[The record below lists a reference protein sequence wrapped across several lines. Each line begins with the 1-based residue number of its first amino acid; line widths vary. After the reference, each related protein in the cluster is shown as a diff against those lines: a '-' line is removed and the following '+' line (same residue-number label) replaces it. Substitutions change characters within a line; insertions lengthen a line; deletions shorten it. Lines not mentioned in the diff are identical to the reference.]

1 MKKQIK
7 IITIMIVFL
16 MSILVI
22 NVNAT
27 TESAICSAVFKAFKL
42 SEPAVQGSIT
52 VTNSDFEFDEET
64 EKYNVTLNVTTDEIA
79 DSTELTVE
87 VEGYTLSNE
96 IMEEELNYEV
106 SGNTVNSNEATILIT
121 IDKTT
126 DPLRK
131 ADITISGSNTEGNTL
146 IKSTEVKFILVP
158 SITLGD
164 VELKSEDMPE
174 NIVQEITI
182 PVSTVDIEE
191 DAILGV
197 KLVSNG
203 LDVAEDKYQIEGNT
217 VDETGNANIKIL
229 AGADISIGT
238 YQVVISYTVDEE
250 NQVTGQAEFEIT
262 NIEINKIIISQPA
275 ISMEIG
281 EETIISYSI
290 VPGTFTDEDLVFTSD
305 DETVVT
311 IEKGGKIVAIGRGET
326 KVKISSKDG
335 KKEAT
340 SNVTVLEPS
349 VEIAELT
356 TTPEALL
363 QGKEGSI
370 NIKIATVDLQNGK
383 KLDIS
388 IQKHEQDV
396 TNLFTI
402 TGNEIQNNEVN
413 LVLTPNQ
420 EQATSGEYKVTVT
433 FNGKQI
439 ESENLEKQTRTFKI
453 NVEKPVTEVNIDK
466 ESAKMLVDGTL
477 AITATIV
484 PEDAENKKII
494 WSSNNEEVATV
505 DENGVI
511 TAEGKGTAIIT
522 VYSDENPEIKQTI
535 NVTVQENLIETEE
548 YKVDLEKKLVKS
560 IPVNTT
566 VQALLENM
574 QIASDEYILKNQS
587 GEQMKE
593 EDLITTGSTITI
605 NSEVMQ
611 LIVIGDINGDGKL
624 SSTDL
629 SKLVLHILEKETL
642 TEEKTIA
649 ADMNEDEQITSTD
662 LSRMKERIIE
672 SK

>member
-131 ADITISGSNTEGNTL
+131 TDITISGSNTEGNTL

-203 LDVAEDKYQIEGNT
+203 LDVAKDKYQIEGNT
-217 VDETGNANIKIL
+217 VDKTGNANIKIL

-356 TTPEALL
+356 TIPEALL

-420 EQATSGEYKVTVT
+420 EQATSGEYKITVT

-453 NVEKPVTEVNIDK
+453 NAEKPVTEIKIDK
-466 ESAKMLVDGTL
+466 TSAKMLVDGTL

-494 WSSNNEEVATV
+494 WSSNNGEVATV
-505 DENGVI
+505 DENGLI

-548 YKVDLEKKLVKS
+548 YKVDLEKKLVKA
-560 IPVNTT
+560 IPTNTT

>member
-79 DSTELTVE
+79 DSTELSVE

-126 DPLRK
+126 EPLRK

-146 IKSTEVKFILVP
+146 IKSTEVKFVLVP
-158 SITLGD
+158 SITIGD
-164 VELKSEDMPE
+164 VELKSEDMPD

-191 DAILGV
+191 EAILGV

-203 LDVAEDKYQIEGNT
+203 LDIAEDKYQIEGNT

-250 NQVTGQAEFEIT
+250 NQVTGQTEFEIT

-275 ISMEIG
+275 ISMEVG

-326 KVKISSKDG
+326 TVKISSKDG

-349 VEIAELT
+349 VEISELT

-370 NIKIATVDLQNGK
+370 NVKITTVDLQNGK

-420 EQATSGEYKVTVT
+420 EQATSGEYKVIVT

-439 ESENLEKQTRTFKI
+439 ESENLEKQTRTFII
-453 NVEKPVTEVNIDK
+453 NVEKPVTEINIDK
-466 ESAKMLVDGTL
+466 TSAKMIVEGT
-477 AITATIV
+477 AR
-484 PEDAENKKII
+484 NN
-494 WSSNNEEVATV
+494 SNN
-505 DENGVI
+505 
-511 TAEGKGTAIIT
+511 
-522 VYSDENPEIKQTI
+522 
-535 NVTVQENLIETEE
+535 
-548 YKVDLEKKLVKS
+548 
-560 IPVNTT
+560 
-566 VQALLENM
+566 
-574 QIASDEYILKNQS
+574 
-587 GEQMKE
+587 
-593 EDLITTGSTITI
+593 STRRCR
-605 NSEVMQ
+605 E
-611 LIVIGDINGDGKL
+611 
-624 SSTDL
+624 
-629 SKLVLHILEKETL
+629 
-642 TEEKTIA
+642 
-649 ADMNEDEQITSTD
+649 
-662 LSRMKERIIE
+662 
-672 SK
+672 